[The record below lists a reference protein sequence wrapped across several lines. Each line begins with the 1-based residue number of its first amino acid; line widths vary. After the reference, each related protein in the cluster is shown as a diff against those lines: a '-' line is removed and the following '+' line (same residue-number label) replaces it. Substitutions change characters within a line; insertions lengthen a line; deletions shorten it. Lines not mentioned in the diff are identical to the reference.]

1 MNLCSN
7 DKCKKELY
15 KHNLFCYE
23 CGYKSTNPIINNIV
37 RPVLKRTTHI
47 YCHSCFKCVETYDDK
62 KCRNCG
68 IKLLSYIDIDD
79 MFSHFNDE
87 NKKKEIK
94 LKESTEIKNVKEK
107 IVTNIQENK

>member
-23 CGYKSTNPIINNIV
+23 CGYKSTNPVINDIS
-37 RPVLKRTTHI
+37 RPILKRKTYL
-47 YCHSCFKCVETYDDK
+47 YCHSCLECIETYDDK

-68 IKLLSYIDIDD
+68 IKLLSYFENNDI
-79 MFSHFNDE
+79 FSNDYVNNQIKKYELSESTQVNNEE
-87 NKKKEIK
+87 NK
-94 LKESTEIKNVKEK
+94 T
-107 IVTNIQENK
+107 

>member
-1 MNLCSN
+1 MYL
-7 DKCKKELY
+7 ELY
-15 KHNLFCYE
+15 TFVKE
-23 CGYKSTNPIINNIV
+23 
-37 RPVLKRTTHI
+37 
-47 YCHSCFKCVETYDDK
+47 
-62 KCRNCG
+62 
-68 IKLLSYIDIDD
+68 KLLSYIDIDD